1 MKAKRIF
8 TKSEIEAIK
17 KFLDEKP
24 NASVDKQGN
33 RVLSKSEIAE
43 LKKMID
49 AKPRTTQDGQ
59 TKRAKFSIYTVFEFL
74 FEVFGWLKIM
84 ASPLLIGVVIGLF
97 IYVPDPNNTRLLIA
111 TLVVISGLVVGIIL
125 ATSVWRSKGTMD
137 FLAEIMASHDFD
149 HFNDKKEIED
159 TPPLKK

>member
-43 LKKMID
+43 IKKLID
-49 AKPRTTQDGQ
+49 YLYSKKA
-59 TKRAKFSIYTVFEFL
+59 IYAAMSGSGAA
-74 FEVFGWLKIM
+74 VFGIFKSLPEIDL
-84 ASPLLIGVVIGLF
+84 P
-97 IYVPDPNNTRLLIA
+97 
-111 TLVVISGLVVGIIL
+111 GINY
-125 ATSVWRSKGTMD
+125 WKGK
-137 FLAEIMASHDFD
+137 A
-149 HFNDKKEIED
+149 
-159 TPPLKK
+159 